1 MDPLA
6 AGFCDVP
13 VQGDCEARVPARMWS
28 EEKGVYITSFGHLPC
43 SLKEEA
49 RRAVGVTAD
58 NWMFQP
64 ASGYSVW
71 FMLNAW
77 EMAKLRAYYLH
88 GPWQDAVEL
97 WTGVWSSW
105 LQGPHPF
112 PETTAPSMPCCS
124 DFRNSLGQ
132 TLLGAEGHPCHSMA
146 FKNAIIACKAANS
159 RFTLRVHQG
168 LDLERHALSVAP
180 HWKNSGPPGLGLA
193 IPFLLIFVW
202 THKTF
207 WKTST
212 LIHFRDRGSTRAWD
226 WKSVRSVWPY
236 NLH

>member
-1 MDPLA
+1 MQSMRQEVLLHKLFPGRAWTLWLQ
-6 AGFCDVP
+6 GFFDVP

-28 EEKGVYITSFGHLPC
+28 EEKGVYVTPFNHLPC
-43 SLKEEA
+43 SLQEEA
-49 RRAVGVTAD
+49 CRAVGVAAD

-124 DFRNSLGQ
+124 DFRNSLDFDEARKAFDAALQ
-132 TLLGAEGHPCHSMA
+132 FHLRMSEIRTDFDKAVDCFEQFLLCIPA
-146 FKNAIIACKAANS
+146 FTRASDWKFNPKLA
-159 RFTLRVHQG
+159 
-168 LDLERHALSVAP
+168 LDCLQ
-180 HWKNSGPPGLGLA
+180 LGLPLSSAFGKHA
-193 IPFLLIFVW
+193 IAELTPCA
-202 THKTF
+202 T
-207 WKTST
+207 
-212 LIHFRDRGSTRAWD
+212 
-226 WKSVRSVWPY
+226 P
-236 NLH
+236 